1 MKLIELDNAI
11 SIPLSNEEH
20 EVFFKYVNTNIK
32 ENKDIDE
39 REKLLL
45 QKLVWSILMHCPINL
60 TVSKRVL

>member
-1 MKLIELDNAI
+1 MKLIELGNAI

-45 QKLVWSILMHCPINL
+45 QKLRSRGVIDYISGQIIK
-60 TVSKRVL
+60 V

>member
-1 MKLIELDNAI
+1 MKLIELDNAS

-45 QKLVWSILMHCPINL
+45 QKLRSRGVIDYISGQIIK
-60 TVSKRVL
+60 V

>member
-32 ENKDIDE
+32 EKKDIDE

-45 QKLVWSILMHCPINL
+45 QKLRSRGVIDYISGQIIK
-60 TVSKRVL
+60 V

>member
-11 SIPLSNEEH
+11 SIQLSNEEH

-45 QKLVWSILMHCPINL
+45 QKLRSRGVIDYISGQIIK
-60 TVSKRVL
+60 V

>member
-45 QKLVWSILMHCPINL
+45 QKMRSRGVIDYIGGQIIK
-60 TVSKRVL
+60 V